1 MDWDISNVMMS
12 RFMNSRFKPVMISD
26 AYETSRPVRPT
37 NLNHPLDIRSQFSD
51 KPYSKG
57 DANLKYLI

>member
-1 MDWDISNVMMS
+1 MDWDISDAMMS
-12 RFMNSRFKPVMISD
+12 RFMASKFTPVMISD
-26 AYETSRPVRPT
+26 GYETSRPVRPT

-57 DANLKYLI
+57 DSYVEYLI